1 MGKQITFINARLIDP
16 RVEMEK
22 SGTLTINNGLI
33 EKKDEGIKGK
43 VIDCKGMCL
52 APGIVDIGVK
62 VCEPGEKHK
71 ESFRSASSA
80 AAAGGVTSLVTRPDT
95 KPSIDNPE
103 LLEFFKNRGKEASKV
118 RIFPTA
124 SLTKRNNGKKMTEI
138 GFLHEGGAVAFTD
151 GFNSIP
157 NTKIFHQI
165 LKYASDFNT
174 LIIGHPQ
181 DYFLTKNTK
190 VTRFIEK
197 PKEAKAKQI
206 ISKKGYWN
214 SGMFYLR
221 KDSIINNF
229 KKYQPNIYRNCNKA
243 VTKAKYKSNV
253 YYLNKQAF
261 TKATAKSF
269 DYAILE
275 KTKDI
280 NAIKLDIPW
289 SDLGSWKEI
298 CKMYGRNK
306 RHYFKKK
313 NVFHRPWGSY
323 VNLFNGKE
331 FLIKE
336 LYVKPK
342 GILSLQ
348 KHHHRAE
355 HWVVT
360 HGKPK
365 ITLNKKYF
373 TMKPDETIFIP
384 LGAIHRIENP
394 YKKPV
399 KIIEAQVGSILK
411 ETDIVRYQDIYGRI
425 K

>member
-1 MGKQITFINARLIDP
+1 MKIRPIILCGGAGTRLWPDQKKNLPKQFVDFGGWTLIQKTLERIKTPIFDFPIISTNLKYLKKIRYFLKKNKINKYKIVLEPKKKNTAPAVLSSALIKDIP
-16 RVEMEK
+16 LNQPLVYFVAD
-22 SGTLTINNGLI
+22 NLI
-33 EKKDEGIKGK
+33 EKPQA
-43 VIDCKGMCL
+43 L
-52 APGIVDIGVK
+52 NRSIVKNKANLNNQNIFIFGFK
-62 VCEPGEKHK
+62 PKNP
-71 ESFRSASSA
+71 
-80 AAAGGVTSLVTRPDT
+80 TS
-95 KPSIDNPE
+95 E
-103 LLEFFKNRGKEASKV
+103 YG
-118 RIFPTA
+118 
-124 SLTKRNNGKKMTEI
+124 
-138 GFLHEGGAVAFTD
+138 
-151 GFNSIP
+151 
-157 NTKIFHQI
+157 
-165 LKYASDFNT
+165 
-174 LIIGHPQ
+174 
-181 DYFLTKNTK
+181 YFLTKKIKKNINK
-190 VTRFIEK
+190 VTKFIEK
-197 PKEAKAKQI
+197 PNINKAKQI
-206 ISKKGYWN
+206 IKKNGYWN
-214 SGMFYLR
+214 AGMFYLR

-306 RHYFKKK
+306 RHYYKKK

-365 ITLNKKYF
+365 ITLNRKYF

-411 ETDIVRYQDIYGRI
+411 ETDIVRYQDIYGRV